1 MKKLK
6 GFTLV
11 ELIVVTAIFSLI
23 MVAVLSILNP
33 IGEVYNKTAN
43 YEHMR
48 AASDNLRMY
57 IEDNIRYADK
67 MQVVYNAT
75 DGEAVTKA
83 NEFIQAYKITEGTP
97 PKETYYVGNNEQNCQ
112 PLYIMKIANTSVDDK
127 GVPPVSEANNGEI
140 TIYQYTDK
148 SVGGLDDSHLYKS
161 ANPDLY
167 ENYYYHFD
175 SSAINWDNA
184 VLGID
189 VFRKGFVSGS
199 KTKLPESDERY
210 FKLSNTASFSFV
222 NLREIQRRYSEASEK
237 KYYNYDGVEC
247 DADAPGAIEVDKT
260 KPENA
265 PYKPNVQ
272 GTAGGNN
279 IYFIYTLPKF
289 ANEY

>member
-57 IEDNIRYADK
+57 VEDNIRYADK
-67 MQVVYNAT
+67 MQVVYNSNQASA
-75 DGEAVTKA
+75 EAKA
-83 NEFIQAYKITEGTP
+83 KDFVNAYKDPVTNKFT
-97 PKETYYVGNNEQNCQ
+97 VSSNEANGQ
-112 PLYIMKIANTSVDDK
+112 PLYIMEILNPALDGGIPDVADTRD
-127 GVPPVSEANNGEI
+127 GEV
-140 TIYQYTDK
+140 TIYQFTSGTSISIADAK
-148 SVGGLDDSHLYKS
+148 PYKS
-161 ANPDLY
+161 SDSSLY
-167 ENYYYHFD
+167 DNYYYHFD
-175 SSAINWDNA
+175 SSNIQWYNA
-184 VLGID
+184 VLDID
-189 VFRKGFVSGS
+189 VYKKGFDDKGD
-199 KTKLPESDERY
+199 KGKLEASDERF

-222 NLREIQRRYSEASEK
+222 NLREIQRRFDEATEV

-247 DADAPGAIEVDKT
+247 DKDTPGAIKVDKT
-260 KPENA
+260 KEENA
-265 PYKPNVQ
+265 PYKKNVDATT
-272 GTAGGNN
+272 GTN

>member
-75 DGEAVTKA
+75 DGDAVLKA
-83 NEFIQAYKITEGTP
+83 NEFIEAYKITEGATT
-97 PKETYYVGNNEQNCQ
+97 TYYVGNNEANCQ
-112 PLYIMKIANTSVDDK
+112 PLYIMKISNTSVDSN
-127 GVPPVSEANNGEI
+127 GVPPTTEISDGEI
-140 TIYQYTDK
+140 TIYQYTNK
-148 SVGGLDDSHLYKS
+148 SVGGLDDAHLYKS
-161 ANPDLY
+161 ANSDLF

-199 KTKLPESDERY
+199 KEKLPESDERF

-222 NLREIQRRYSEASEK
+222 NLREIQRRYDEATEK

-260 KPENA
+260 KKENA
-265 PYKPNVQ
+265 PYKPNVNA
-272 GTAGGNN
+272 GTGNN